1 MTEGR
6 QRDTLGETDRQTWRE
21 RQTDL
26 KGETERLGGD
36 RQIDL
41 ERQIDRLG
49 GRDRQRQIYYDRRKV
64 DNVSG
69 IHKLTGK
76 PMGRETD

>member
-1 MTEGR
+1 M
-6 QRDTLGETDRQTWRE
+6 E
-21 RQTDL
+21 RQTDRL
-26 KGETERLGGD
+26 GET
-36 RQIDL
+36 
-41 ERQIDRLG
+41 DRLG